1 MAHYAFLD
9 DNNIVVKV
17 IAGVDEDEKGNLPKE
32 FDSWEAFYEDQQGM
46 KCVRTSY
53 NTKENQHS
61 NEEKTAF
68 RGNYAGIGNEY
79 DPDDDIFYPF
89 KPWDSWVKDKT
100 TATWKAPKDKPDEE
114 NNYGWRED
122 LGDWEL
128 IEPQEE

>member
-17 IAGVDEDEKGNLPKE
+17 IAGVDEDEKSNLPKE

-79 DPDDDIFYPF
+79 DPDDFDNRAIFAEWLYFVSGRMSTP
-89 KPWDSWVKDKT
+89 S
-100 TATWKAPKDKPDEE
+100 
-114 NNYGWRED
+114 
-122 LGDWEL
+122 
-128 IEPQEE
+128 